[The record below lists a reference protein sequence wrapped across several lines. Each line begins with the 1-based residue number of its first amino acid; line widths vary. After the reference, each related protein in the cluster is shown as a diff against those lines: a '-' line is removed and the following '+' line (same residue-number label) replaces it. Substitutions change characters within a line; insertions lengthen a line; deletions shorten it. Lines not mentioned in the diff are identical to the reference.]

1 MNDNTILRIKVP
13 AHLYESVK
21 KQLTLTE
28 AKKGGKTYGDWTVV
42 KEKKAPK
49 DGMKKVVEGLR
60 DGMYNDFAKWKESF
74 PEDTEFKEENGYM
87 MAKDKSG
94 KELGKWNPSSML
106 GSHADDF
113 QYKSLEEAPAKK
125 HRSLDELKKAKKHLE
140 KKINE
145 MENSSAK
152 IDEID
157 PKFQGAMDVLN
168 SIPGINKI
176 AEIDPFL
183 AGVGL
188 VGLLVGGVVASPKI
202 EKGIKF
208 LMNKIKDPEKKAQLA
223 ATAEKSG
230 LNINQEAGSVEEAKE
245 EKKEEDK

>member
-21 KQLTLTE
+21 EQLTLTE

-42 KEKKAPK
+42 KEKKVAE
-49 DGMKKVVEGLR
+49 DGMKKVQTEKVE
-60 DGMYNDFAKWKESF
+60 S
-74 PEDTEFKEENGYM
+74 TE
-87 MAKDKSG
+87 
-94 KELGKWNPSSML
+94 
-106 GSHADDF
+106 
-113 QYKSLEEAPAKK
+113 KK

-140 KKINE
+140 NKINE
-145 MENSSAK
+145 MENSSGK

-208 LMNKIKDPEKKAQLA
+208 LMDKIKDPKKKAQLA

-230 LNINQEAGSVEEAKE
+230 LNINQEAGSMEEAKE